1 MKKTNRIIAVILL
14 IFVLWWGYMTLHLPE
29 STMEGEPGPKFFPT
43 VILVIM
49 ALLSV
54 VLFFSENG
62 EKKFLPEEET
72 EKEEKDVEEAREGVT
87 QPATQTSL
95 LSVLLFYAV
104 FLGGI
109 IATYYFGFIAGM
121 IIALIVI
128 LKIIGWRLFPE
139 TILFSVAVTVIVYLL
154 FDTLLKIPLPAGALL

>member
-72 EKEEKDVEEAREGVT
+72 EKEEKDVEEAGEGVT

-95 LSVLLFYAV
+95 LNVLLFYAV